1 MFIPRYYE
9 DLTTLHVG
17 TEPNRAYYVPASQRT
32 DTVGEK
38 RANSDRFQLLN
49 GDWDFKYYKSIYDLD
64 ADVEAARAAGRP
76 AFCDDGF
83 DGTGAP
89 ADLES
94 WEHRAAVSH
103 GREAA
108 GFTAIPV
115 PSVWQNHGFD
125 GHEYTNVN
133 YPYPLDPPYVP
144 QDDPCGVYIH
154 EFEHTPN
161 PDAPRTF
168 LNFEGVDSCFYVW
181 LNGRF
186 IGYSQVSHSTSEF
199 DVTDALD
206 NGMNIL
212 AVLVL
217 KWCDGSY
224 QEDQDKFRMSG
235 IFRDVYLLDRPEDA
249 VRDYFAHTAIWR
261 NVDPRLL
268 DDLTDAEYDA
278 SPVDHATI
286 DVDFAFYDDADVPVT
301 VQLFDANGEL
311 VAETQAEPIDDVADD
326 DATADDDLE
335 EGEIES
341 IDEIADVDDG
351 EPSDAE
357 NALHIAIATGTA
369 SPTIV
374 DTDSAAG
381 DSAFLPTAHARLVVD
396 DPQLWTAET
405 PYLYTIVYTTAH
417 EVITDHIGIREVSV
431 DGNVIKVNG
440 KPIKIHGVNR
450 HDSDPVTGPVI
461 SEAQIM
467 RDLTLMKE
475 HNVNAIRTSHYP
487 NAPHFYDLYDKL
499 GFYVIGEADDESH
512 GTDVAIAKDDSWDA
526 HAQRWPRL
534 IADNPA
540 WIAPTVDRVQRAVE
554 RDKNHAS
561 IIFWSMG
568 NECAYGC
575 TFEAALEWTHAFDP
589 SRLTHYESARYVTA
603 DREYDFSHLDVH
615 SRMYPSIEDIDRY
628 FSEEGPR
635 TPDGKRDGTFGGDDG
650 DNGVKPY
657 FMCEFCHAMGN
668 GPGDLED
675 YFDRI
680 QRYDGLVGGCIWE
693 WCDHAIDR
701 GTNAAGRREYAYGG
715 DSGEYPHDG
724 NFCMDGL
731 VYPDRTPHTGLLEF
745 KNVYRPVRVAGFDPA
760 AGTVTLHNYYDF
772 LNTADA
778 GLFLDFTLV
787 VDGRPAVNASWEE
800 DAAAGDAF
808 RVEHPGNYTPAM
820 PAIEPHGETTV
831 ELPTA
836 IRAAI
841 AELGERGAGKATLLV
856 RTYRLTD
863 DGVLLAGFPLGFD
876 EVAVPTADPR
886 NQTVVAL
893 LEEARDEAGAAG
905 AAGAEDGCR
914 GCGEG
919 VEGKGCCGGSCGDC
933 GNDEARGKSSC
944 DGSCADGDRGDAHVG
959 SAIPALLTVSETS
972 AAITVESPDFRY
984 AIDKRTGLFSEMT
997 YANRSLLDRPMEL
1010 NIWRAPTD
1018 NDRNVRNEWERAQ
1031 FDRAYA
1037 RAYEVDVLVDEDDL
1051 VSAQPDAESSVVS
1064 DMDMV
1069 APEVAAQTEGEP
1081 ELVASFGD
1089 ADGAQTVDAGFGGF
1103 DDGTVAVAGDVTIQA
1118 RIGLVAPIVQRIAT
1132 VDATWTIHPNGAI
1145 ELTMDVTRDPAF
1157 PFLPRFGL
1165 RLFVPKALH
1174 DVTYCGLG
1182 PIESY
1187 VDKRRASWHGVFAGT
1202 PQTLFEPYIKPQ
1214 ENGNHH
1220 DCDWASVA
1228 GDGMAL
1234 TMFGGVAAGAA
1245 DDAADAAGE
1254 AATADSAPS
1263 TFDFQALP
1271 YTAEELTHKMHNSEL
1286 EESASTVVCVD
1297 YAQSGIGSNSCGP
1310 ALIKQ
1315 YRLDAERFTFAVGFV
1330 PSVR

>member
-9 DLTTLHVG
+9 DLDTLHVG
-17 TEPNRAYYVPASQRT
+17 TEPNRAYYIPASRRM
-32 DTVGEK
+32 DTVGE
-38 RANSDRFQLLN
+38 RRVNSDRFTLLN
-49 GDWDFKYYKSIYDLD
+49 GDWDFKYYASIYDLD
-64 ADVEAARAAGRP
+64 ADVRRARKAGLP

-83 DGTGAP
+83 DGVGTD
-89 ADLES
+89 ADAEV

-125 GHEYTNVN
+125 GHQYTNVN
-133 YPYPLDPPYVP
+133 YPFPLDPPFVP
-144 QDDPCGVYIH
+144 HDNPCGVYIH

-168 LNFEGVDSCFYVW
+168 LDFEGVDSCFYVW
-181 LNGRF
+181 LNGTF

-199 DVTDALD
+199 DVTDALVD
-206 NGMNIL
+206 GMNML

-249 VRDYFAHTAIWR
+249 IRDYFAHTAIWR

-278 SPVDHATI
+278 SPVDHATV
-286 DVDFAFYDDADVPVT
+286 DVDFAFFDDVDVPVT
-301 VQLFDANGEL
+301 VQLFDADGEL
-311 VAETQAEPIDDVADD
+311 VAETQAEPIDGVADADVANDGTAANDGDAESDDNVADPAD
-326 DATADDDLE
+326 DADGEAEDALLDAAEAADESAADDLE
-335 EGEIES
+335 EGTIES
-341 IDEIADVDDG
+341 IDEIADDT
-351 EPSDAE
+351 EPTDAE
-357 NALHIAIATGTA
+357 AALHLAIATGTA

-396 DPQLWTAET
+396 DPKLWTAET
-405 PYLYTIVYTTAH
+405 PYLYTIVYTTAN
-417 EVITDHIGIREVSV
+417 ETITDHVGIREVSV
-431 DGNVIKVNG
+431 DGNVVKVNG

-487 NAPHFYDLYDKL
+487 NAPHFYDLYDRL

-512 GTDVAIAKDDSWDA
+512 GTDQEIAEDTSWDA
-526 HAQRWPRL
+526 SAARWPRM

-540 WIAPTVDRVQRAVE
+540 FTAPTVDRVQRCVE
-554 RDKNHAS
+554 RDKNRPS

-575 TFEAALEWTHAFDP
+575 TFEAALAWTQAFDP

-615 SRMYPSIEDIDRY
+615 SRMYPSIKDIDQY

-635 TPDGKRDGTFGGDDG
+635 TPDGKRDGMFGGDDG

-657 FMCEFCHAMGN
+657 FLCEFCHAMGN

-701 GTNAAGRREYAYGG
+701 GTSPAGRREYAYGG
-715 DSGEYPHDG
+715 DSGEYPNDG

-745 KNVYRPVRVAGFDPA
+745 KNVYRPVRVAGFDA
-760 AGTVTLHNYYDF
+760 ATGTVTLHNYYDF

-787 VDGRPAVNASWEE
+787 VDGRPVVNAAWEE
-800 DAAAGDAF
+800 DAAAGDAY
-808 RVEHPGNYTPAM
+808 RAEHPGNYTPGM

-841 AELGERGAGKATLLV
+841 DELGAAAGKVTLLV

-886 NQTVVAL
+886 NRTVVAL
-893 LEEARDEAGAAG
+893 LAAARDDEEAGGAGEVAAAG
-905 AAGAEDGCR
+905 CGCGCGDGCGDDCACAAPSDDVPAEDASGNACAAGS
-914 GCGEG
+914 
-919 VEGKGCCGGSCGDC
+919 V
-933 GNDEARGKSSC
+933 
-944 DGSCADGDRGDAHVG
+944 
-959 SAIPALLTVSETS
+959 IPPLLTVEDDDASVT
-972 AAITVESPDFRY
+972 IESPDFRY
-984 AIDKRTGLFSEMT
+984 VIDKRTGLFSTMT
-997 YANRSLLDRPMEL
+997 FANRSLLDRPMEL
-1010 NIWRAPTD
+1010 NVWRAPTD
-1018 NDRNVRNEWERAQ
+1018 NDQYIREKWQRAQ
-1031 FDRAYA
+1031 YDRAYA
-1037 RAYEVDVLVDEDDL
+1037 RAYDVSVLVDEDD
-1051 VSAQPDAESSVVS
+1051 V
-1064 DMDMV
+1064 V
-1069 APEVAAQTEGEP
+1069 APETGEVSAVDLVDADTAAQTEGEP
-1081 ELVASFGD
+1081 TFVASFGD
-1089 ADGAQTVDAGFGGF
+1089 GADADVDV
-1103 DDGTVAVAGDVTIQA
+1103 VAVAGDVTVQA
-1118 RIGLVAPIVQRIAT
+1118 RIGLVAPIVQRIADI
-1132 VDATWTIHPNGAI
+1132 DATWTIHPNGTV
-1145 ELTMDVTRDPAF
+1145 ELSMDVTRDTAF

-1165 RLFVPKALH
+1165 RLFVPKSMR
-1174 DVTYCGLG
+1174 DVAYCGLG
-1182 PIESY
+1182 PVESY
-1187 VDKRRASWHGVFAGT
+1187 VDKHRASWHGVFSGT
-1202 PQTLFEPYIKPQ
+1202 PESLFEPYIKPQ

-1220 DCDWASVA
+1220 DCDWASVS
-1228 GDGMAL
+1228 GDGVEL
-1234 TMFGGVAAGAA
+1234 TVFG
-1245 DDAADAAGE
+1245 E
-1254 AATADSAPS
+1254 R
-1263 TFDFQALP
+1263 TFDFQTLP
-1271 YTAEELTHKMHNSEL
+1271 YTAEELTRKAHNSEL
-1286 EESASTVVCVD
+1286 ERADSTVVCVD
-1297 YAQSGIGSNSCGP
+1297 YMQSGIGSNSCGP
-1310 ALIKQ
+1310 ALAEE
-1315 YRLDAERFTFAVGFV
+1315 YRLDEAEFTFAVALRPAV
-1330 PSVR
+1330 A

>member
-9 DLTTLHVG
+9 NLDTLHVG
-17 TEPNRAYYVPASQRT
+17 TEPNRAYYIPASQRM

-38 RANSDRFQLLN
+38 RANSDRFTLLN
-49 GDWDFKYYKSIYDLD
+49 GDWDFKYYDSIYDLD
-64 ADVEAARAAGRP
+64 DDVRRAHESGSP
-76 AFCDDGF
+76 AFFDDGF
-83 DGTGAP
+83 DGVGTD
-89 ADLES
+89 ADAEV

-125 GHEYTNVN
+125 GHQYTNVN
-133 YPYPLDPPYVP
+133 YPFPLDPPFVP
-144 QDDPCGVYIH
+144 QDNPCGVYIH

-161 PDAPRTF
+161 EAAPRTF

-181 LNGRF
+181 LNGTF

-199 DVTDALD
+199 DVTDALVD
-206 NGMNIL
+206 GMNIL

-249 VRDYFAHTAIWR
+249 IRDYFAHTAIWR
-261 NVDPRLL
+261 NVDPGLL
-268 DDLTDAEYDA
+268 EGGLTDAEYDA
-278 SPVDHATI
+278 SPVDHATV
-286 DVDFAFYDDADVPVT
+286 DVDFAFYDDVDVPVT
-301 VQLFDANGEL
+301 VQLFDADGEL
-311 VAETQAEPIDDVADD
+311 VAETQAAPIDLAAAGATSDPDD
-326 DATADDDLE
+326 DSDAGLE
-335 EGEIES
+335 EGVVES
-341 IDEIADVDDG
+341 VDEVADISD
-351 EPSDAE
+351 EPTDAE
-357 NALHIAIATGTA
+357 SAMHIAIETGTA
-369 SPTIV
+369 SPMAV
-374 DTDSAAG
+374 DTDTAAG
-381 DSAFLPTAHARLVVD
+381 DSAFLPTAHAQLIVE
-396 DPQLWTAET
+396 DPHLWTAET
-405 PYLYTIVYTTAH
+405 PYLYTIVYTTAN
-417 EVITDHIGIREVSV
+417 ETITDHVGIREISV
-431 DGNVIKVNG
+431 DGNVVKVNG

-487 NAPHFYDLYDKL
+487 NAPHFYDLYDRL

-512 GTDVAIAKDDSWDA
+512 GTDEVIAEDTSWDA
-526 HAQRWPRL
+526 ISERWPRL

-540 WIAPTVDRVQRAVE
+540 FIAPTVDRVQRCVE

-561 IIFWSMG
+561 IIIWSMG

-575 TFEAALEWTHAFDP
+575 TFEAALAWTHAFDP
-589 SRLTHYESARYVTA
+589 SRLTHYESARYVTN
-603 DREYDFSHLDVH
+603 DREYDFSHLDIH
-615 SRMYPSIEDIDRY
+615 SRMYPSIEDIDQY

-635 TPDGKRDGTFGGDDG
+635 TPDGKRDGSNGDDG

-657 FMCEFCHAMGN
+657 FLCEFCHAMGN

-680 QRYDGLVGGCIWE
+680 QRYDGLLGGCIWE

-701 GTNAAGRREYAYGG
+701 GMTAAGKHEYAYGG

-787 VDGRPAVNASWEE
+787 VDGRPSVNAVWEE
-800 DAAAGDAF
+800 DAAAGDAY
-808 RVEHPGNYTPAM
+808 RVAHPGSYTPGM
-820 PAIEPHGETTV
+820 PSIEPHGETTV

-841 AELGERGAGKATLLV
+841 DRLGASAGKVTLLV

-893 LEEARDEAGAAG
+893 LDAVREDESDDVDLSGDEVVEGGRD
-905 AAGAEDGCR
+905 
-914 GCGEG
+914 GEG
-919 VEGKGCCGGSCGDC
+919 CGDC
-933 GNDEARGKSSC
+933 DGEPGDCGGCACGKAVSSVTADAYLAARESGT
-944 DGSCADGDRGDAHVG
+944 V
-959 SAIPALLTVSETS
+959 IPPLLTVSETS
-972 AAITVESPDFRY
+972 RAITVESPDFRY
-984 AIDKRTGLFSEMT
+984 ELDKRTGLFSSMT
-997 YANRSLLDRPMEL
+997 FANRSLLDRPMEVG
-1010 NIWRAPTD
+1010 IWRAPTD
-1018 NDRNVRNEWERAQ
+1018 NDRNIRHEWERARY
-1031 FDRAYA
+1031 DRAYV
-1037 RAYEVDVLVDEDDL
+1037 RAYEVGVLVDEDD
-1051 VSAQPDAESSVVS
+1051 VIAPQDDAASIS
-1064 DMDMV
+1064 DVDMV
-1069 APEVAAQTEGEP
+1069 SPAIAAQSEGEP
-1081 ELVASFGD
+1081 TFVASFGD
-1089 ADGAQTVDAGFGGF
+1089 ADDRGASASPAIDA
-1103 DDGTVAVAGDVTIQA
+1103 VSVAGDVTIHA
-1118 RIGLVAPIVQRIAT
+1118 RLGLVTPVVQRIADI
-1132 VDATWTIHPNGAI
+1132 DATWTIHVGGAV
-1145 ELTMDVTRDPAF
+1145 ELTMDVVRDPAF
-1157 PFLPRFGL
+1157 PFMPRFGL
-1165 RLFVPKALH
+1165 RMFVPKAMR

-1182 PIESY
+1182 PVESY
-1187 VDKRRASWHGVFAGT
+1187 VDKRRASWHGVFSGT
-1202 PQTLFEPYIKPQ
+1202 PASLFEPYIKPQ

-1228 GDGMAL
+1228 GDGVTL
-1234 TMFGGVAAGAA
+1234 TFFS
-1245 DDAADAAGE
+1245 E
-1254 AATADSAPS
+1254 R

-1271 YTAEELTHKMHNSEL
+1271 YTAEELTRKAHNSEL
-1286 EESASTVVCVD
+1286 EESGSTVVNVD
-1297 YAQSGIGSNSCGP
+1297 YMQSGIGSNSCGP
-1310 ALIKQ
+1310 ALIKD
-1315 YRLDAERFTFAVGFV
+1315 YRLDDDQFSFTIGLL
-1330 PSVR
+1330 PSAR